1 MIECGRWA
9 KPNPIPF
16 DQRTCYICQTLED
29 EFHFVLT
36 CSLYNEIRRKYIPM
50 CFRCRPSMLKFVELI
65 TTEDEILLRQLCVYI
80 HKAFL
85 IRTENI
91 YMIQ

>member
-9 KPNPIPF
+9 KPNPKPF
-16 DQRTCYICQTLED
+16 DQRTCNICQTLD
-29 EFHFVLT
+29 EFHFVLI

-50 CFRCRPSMLKFVELI
+50 YFRCRPSMDKFVELI
-65 TTEDEILLRQLCVYI
+65 TTEDEILLRQLSVYI

-85 IRTENI
+85 IRIENI
-91 YMIQ
+91 YTIQ